1 MIFYFSFIFF
11 CLREVTMARNKEGIF
26 QDRLLKRLEELF
38 PGCIVMKNDSSYI
51 QGIPDLTILYKD
63 RWAVLECKKSKNEPH
78 RPNQDY
84 YVGLLNSMSYS
95 SFIFPENM
103 EEVLNELQQAFGT
116 RGPSRVSRS

>member
-1 MIFYFSFIFF
+1 
-11 CLREVTMARNKEGIF
+11 MARNKEGIF
-26 QDRLLKRLEELF
+26 QDKLLKRLEELL